1 MEKLVDRNGSG
12 YYVIKVRMRN
22 IRKNRHEF
30 SGRPVTAQRQLLLSL
45 LRKAGGHITAKE
57 LYRRASRKNES
68 ISLAT
73 VYRTLQLFKKVGL
86 VEERRLGQVYC
97 YYEVKGP
104 TDHQHLV
111 CRSCGEVIDFESP
124 LINKLVEELKQEH
137 GFSLKKIEVY
147 MEGYCQR
154 CKEEAYKIVPAGEA
168 SQVPLEQIRMQK
180 TDKVI
185 LGKEKIQ
192 RGQKRK

>member
-1 MEKLVDRNGSG
+1 M
-12 YYVIKVRMRN
+12 RMRN
-22 IRKNRHEF
+22 IRKNNNAF

-57 LYRRASRKNES
+57 LYKRASRKNES

-73 VYRTLQLFKKVGL
+73 VYRTLQLFKELGL

-111 CRSCGEVIDFESP
+111 CRSCGEVMDFESP
-124 LINKLVEELKQEH
+124 LINTLVEELKQEH
-137 GFSLKKIEVY
+137 GFSLTRIEVY

-154 CKEEAYKIVPAGEA
+154 CKEEAYKIAPAGGA
-168 SQVPLEQIRMQK
+168 SELPLEQKRMQK
-180 TDKVI
+180 TDEVI
-185 LGKEKIQ
+185 FEKGNIQ
-192 RGQKRK
+192 RGQRRK